1 MNYSDEYKT
10 ILLLPMR
17 QGTRAV
23 FSPFSCLGF
32 ISDTENNKV
41 TPTHKLEIPEGKSYY
56 DIISTIRHPYKR
68 YKSIIEWSSKIN
80 KNINKYTSHKEA
92 FEDVSRIM
100 DDYFTIL
107 RFNNE
112 YGLKYT
118 IDTENM
124 ADDILKIPCIKDN
137 LQDSCLQHKLESTIY
152 KNQFITENP
161 KTPLTS
167 EPLPDYIKEQIY
179 SRYQEY
185 FEIFN
190 YQK

>member
-1 MNYSDEYKT
+1 MNHSDEYKT

-17 QGTRAV
+17 QGARAV
-23 FSPFSCLGF
+23 FSPFSYLGF
-32 ISDTENNKV
+32 ISNTENNKV
-41 TPTHKLEIPEGKSYY
+41 TPTHRLEIPKGKSHY

-68 YKSIIEWSSKIN
+68 YKSIIEWSSEIN

-92 FEDVSRIM
+92 FKDVSRIM

-107 RFNNE
+107 KFNNE
-112 YGLKYT
+112 YSLKYT
-118 IDTENM
+118 IDTESM
-124 ADDILKIPCIKDN
+124 ADDILKIPCIKNN
-137 LQDSCLQHKLESTIY
+137 LQDSCLQYKLESNIY

-167 EPLPDYIKEQIY
+167 EPLPDYITEQIY

-185 FEIFN
+185 FETFN